1 MVPVLGL
8 IPGVLLVRL
17 RRDVLAYDEIDA
29 HGFVS
34 GHLACGVSPH
44 GVEEEG
50 TFICMWF
57 FGGFYFILY
66 GAHHRLAQLQAGLS
80 FFPAG
85 ILDGRGVSRSC
96 RDKQEGRQHS
106 SYTTLHYNHI
116 HTHTHTFRRGGR
128 SGTQL

>member
-1 MVPVLGL
+1 MVPVLGR

-50 TFICMWF
+50 TFTYMWLC
-57 FGGFYFILY
+57 GGFYFILY
-66 GAHHRLAQLQAGLS
+66 GTHYRLGWLQAGLS

-85 ILDGRGVSRSC
+85 KLEGRGVSRSC
-96 RDKQEGRQHS
+96 WEGS
-106 SYTTLHYNHI
+106 ISLI
-116 HTHTHTFRRGGR
+116 
-128 SGTQL
+128 